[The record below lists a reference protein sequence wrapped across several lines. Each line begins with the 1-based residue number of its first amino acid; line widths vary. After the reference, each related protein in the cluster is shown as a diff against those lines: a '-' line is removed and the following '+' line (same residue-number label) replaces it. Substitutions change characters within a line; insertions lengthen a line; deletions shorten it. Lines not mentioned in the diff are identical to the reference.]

1 MLQSHVNWWIFL
13 LVFNQYFII
22 MYVKM
27 WLRGVKGYMNELKEQ
42 KTMANCA
49 CTEVPHSV
57 AQRQITNTN
66 TSVQFKKQAEQSY
79 PEPTQ
84 RAHQHWCSLFCM
96 LWGNRSRQ

>member
-42 KTMANCA
+42 KAMANCA

-57 AQRQITNTN
+57 AQRQ
-66 TSVQFKKQAEQSY
+66 ADY
-79 PEPTQ
+79 
-84 RAHQHWCSLFCM
+84 
-96 LWGNRSRQ
+96 